1 MGTEEYREDFNIID
15 PFPANY
21 NTYIIIKHS
30 MLNNNYH
37 LTERPNLLKNNRLVR
52 YENIT
57 EIRSIYIQ
65 DNLKQV
71 ELVLR

>member
-1 MGTEEYREDFNIID
+1 
-15 PFPANY
+15 
-21 NTYIIIKHS
+21 

-57 EIRSIYIQ
+57 EIRSIYVQ
-65 DNLKQV
+65 DIL
-71 ELVLR
+71 EHVLNSPAVKN